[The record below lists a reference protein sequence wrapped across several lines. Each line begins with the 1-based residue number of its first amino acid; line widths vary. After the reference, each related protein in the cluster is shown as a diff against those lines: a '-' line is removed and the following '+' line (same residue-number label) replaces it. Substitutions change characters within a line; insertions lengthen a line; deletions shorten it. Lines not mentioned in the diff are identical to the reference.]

1 MIATAAATAG
11 AVLGRVAADADQPTL
26 AESLAAISERSGLY
40 SFGGLARL
48 VSGVTLI
55 AAAWFLS
62 RTWTVRKGMG
72 IPWATVLFA
81 ASGLFTVVSGAS
93 AVVLVVSAPDFTETA
108 ALGTPDSLQE
118 TAAYLRWLT
127 GKIGF
132 AAAGLALLA
141 AAKPQWKAGGTA
153 RYVAAV
159 SAVLGVAMQFIWI
172 DAATALHRL
181 TGTTFFL
188 WLLVVGAML
197 ATSRVELHFA
207 SSSGS
212 PPRDQRV

>member
-1 MIATAAATAG
+1 M
-11 AVLGRVAADADQPTL
+11 AADADQPTL

-62 RTWTVRKGMG
+62 RTWTVKEGLG
-72 IPWATVLFA
+72 IPWAPVLFA
-81 ASGLFTVVSGAS
+81 ASGLFTIVSGAS

-108 ALGTPDSLQE
+108 TLGAPDSLQE

-132 AAAGLALLA
+132 ATAGLALLVA
-141 AAKPQWKAGGTA
+141 ARGQWDIGGTS
-153 RYVAAV
+153 RYGAAV

-197 ATSRVELHFA
+197 ATSRVELHFV
-207 SSSGS
+207 SSSRS